1 MMRTKAALRGALNYR
16 YEPRSEIIPMRY
28 NLSAKRLL
36 IAGVSAMAIAAIAI
50 PKIATFSHFSDT
62 AYAQEGSGNGGGGG
76 GSGGGSGGSGGG
88 SGGSGGGSGGSGGDG
103 GAGGSGGA
111 AGKGGPSAD
120 SDGKGPNASMGGGKD
135 TEGKPNWAGK
145 ELTDIGRMNVIKS
158 PESVLQCAIDNLE
171 YDAAT
176 QAALYS
182 MTAADF
188 AAALLAA
195 GDLDG
200 LIDSPVA
207 NLALLS
213 EYWDGTVALEGVTPA
228 SFVDFSG
235 ILIGTAADKT
245 SPVTTEQVEAL
256 AAITGVT
263 VNASAIAAAA
273 KTVQDAIVDIH
284 G

>member
-1 MMRTKAALRGALNYR
+1 
-16 YEPRSEIIPMRY
+16 MRY
-28 NLSAKRLL
+28 NLSAKRIL

-50 PKIATFSHFSDT
+50 PNIAGFSSASDT
-62 AYAQEGSGNGGGGG
+62 AYAQEGSGNGGGSG

-88 SGGSGGGSGGSGGDG
+88 SGGSGGGSGGSGGGHSGDSGHDSGSKG
-103 GAGGSGGA
+103 GTGGA
-111 AGKGGPSAD
+111 AGKGGPDAD
-120 SDGKGPNASMGGGKD
+120 SDGKGPNAGMGGGKD
-135 TEGKPNWAGK
+135 KEGKPNWAGK

-158 PESVLQCAIDNLE
+158 PASVLQRAIDNLE
-171 YDAAT
+171 YDEAT

-182 MTAADF
+182 MSAADF

-195 GDLDG
+195 GNLDA
-200 LIDSPVA
+200 LIDSPVT

-213 EYWDGTVALEGVTPA
+213 AYWDGTVELDGVTPA

-256 AAITGVT
+256 AAITGAT
-263 VNASAIAAAA
+263 VDASAIAAAA

>member
-1 MMRTKAALRGALNYR
+1 
-16 YEPRSEIIPMRY
+16 
-28 NLSAKRLL
+28 
-36 IAGVSAMAIAAIAI
+36 MAIAAIAI
-50 PKIATFSHFSDT
+50 PNIAGFSSVSDT
-62 AYAQEGSGNGGGGG
+62 AYAQEGSGNGGGGNGG

-88 SGGSGGGSGGSGGDG
+88 SGGSGGGEGGSGGGHSDS
-103 GAGGSGGA
+103 GGSA

-120 SDGKGPNASMGGGKD
+120 STGKGPNAGLGGGKD
-135 TEGKPNWAGK
+135 KDGKPNWAGK

-158 PESVLQCAIDNLE
+158 PESVLQRAIDNLE
-171 YDAAT
+171 YDPAT

-195 GDLDG
+195 GNLDG

-213 EYWDGTVALEGVTPA
+213 EYWDGTVALDGVTPA

-235 ILIGTAADKT
+235 ILVGTAADKT

-263 VNASAIAAAA
+263 VDAAAIADAA
-273 KTVQDAIVDIH
+273 KTVQEAIVDIH

>member
-1 MMRTKAALRGALNYR
+1 
-16 YEPRSEIIPMRY
+16 
-28 NLSAKRLL
+28 
-36 IAGVSAMAIAAIAI
+36 MAIAAIAI
-50 PKIATFSHFSDT
+50 PNIAGFSSASDT
-62 AYAQEGSGNGGGGG
+62 AYAQEGSGNGGGH
-76 GSGGGSGGSGGG
+76 GGGSGGSGGG
-88 SGGSGGGSGGSGGDG
+88 SGGSGGGSGGSGGGHSGGDG
-103 GAGGSGGA
+103 GSA

-120 SDGKGPNASMGGGKD
+120 STGKGPNAGLGGGKD
-135 TEGKPNWAGK
+135 KDGKPNWAGK

-158 PESVLQCAIDNLE
+158 PDSVLQRAIANLE
-171 YDAAT
+171 YDPAT

-195 GDLDG
+195 GNLDA

-213 EYWDGTVALEGVTPA
+213 DYWDGTVALAGVTPA

-263 VNASAIAAAA
+263 VNAAAIADAA